1 MSTNQTCPKCHS
13 NEITIDEN
21 DLDFITIAG
30 DVSQGIITPGI
41 TRNEVLKLTCS
52 SCGYQYKSGEYE
64 KQVNVEAARLAF
76 MATQNGNQMKAV
88 IIYALL
94 AVFMAFAGYKF
105 FLIDWK
111 IFGFIFS
118 AIAFLLSIIAITGFI
133 LTPKKK

>member
-1 MSTNQTCPKCHS
+1 
-13 NEITIDEN
+13 
-21 DLDFITIAG
+21 
-30 DVSQGIITPGI
+30 
-41 TRNEVLKLTCS
+41 
-52 SCGYQYKSGEYE
+52 
-64 KQVNVEAARLAF
+64 VEAARLAF

-94 AVFMAFAGYKF
+94 ALFMAFAGYKF

-118 AIAFLLSIIAITGFI
+118 SVAFLLSIIAITGFI

>member
-1 MSTNQTCPKCHS
+1 MSTNQLCPKCHS
-13 NEITIDEN
+13 NQFTIDEN
-21 DLDFITIAG
+21 DLDFITITA

-41 TRNEVLKLTCS
+41 TLNDVLKLTCS

-118 AIAFLLSIIAITGFI
+118 AVAFLLSIIAITGFI